1 MLRNSL
7 DYSDA
12 NYYHLP
18 ERVVLRIFM
27 NALVVGADRL
37 GNIPDVLRGFRIRI
51 LEHVSGRQAAH
62 QRRGAAIGS
71 NTQLVILFTDFL
83 GHNVMRAFRNLAN
96 AEGVPVIACRR
107 SASCL
112 TASLDRFFAQP
123 ECEARCAAC
132 PKNAKRMSN

>member
-1 MLRNSL
+1 MLRNTL
-7 DYSDA
+7 DCNDA
-12 NYYHLP
+12 NHYHLV
-18 ERVVLRIFM
+18 ELLLRRTFM

-37 GNIPDVLRGFRIRI
+37 GNIPDVLRGFGIRI

-83 GHNVMRAFRNLAN
+83 GHNVMRAFRTIAN

-123 ECEARCAAC
+123 DCETRCAVC
-132 PKNAKRMSN
+132 PKNANRISN